1 MAQTRTLGSRTVT
14 VTHTPPEIWND
25 INHPRSVKYDVYSF
39 AVFLWELVTEEEPFK
54 YGKLQYIAVLC
65 TMLLSLCFFCV
76 EHHLT

>member
-1 MAQTRTLGSRTVT
+1 MAQTRTLGSRAVT

-54 YGKLQYIAVLC
+54 YGILQYMTELF
-65 TMLLSLCFFCV
+65 TSLLSFCHLC
-76 EHHLT
+76 